1 MLVTQEH
8 LNQFHEQ
15 GFYILDR
22 AICEEDLERLRV
34 ECQKYVD
41 LKNSEMDENAKN
53 TIGISHRNN
62 RYFVTNKFEGSEF
75 LKDFLFN
82 RTMEQITR
90 SAIGDD
96 VYLFLELFVVK
107 YPKVG
112 LPFGWHQDSGYMQG
126 HPHKPYLTCW
136 CALDDM
142 SEENGTLYILPYSR
156 AHTRD
161 VVEHVRD
168 EATNDLIGYRG
179 DESGVPINVRAGS
192 IVVFPST
199 IFHRTGPNKS
209 DKPRRA
215 YLAEY
220 SPEPIRD
227 RSGKLWSLAVPFI
240 KDGRRVI
247 DN

>member
-1 MLVTQEH
+1 
-8 LNQFHEQ
+8 
-15 GFYILDR
+15 
-22 AICEEDLERLRV
+22 
-34 ECQKYVD
+34 
-41 LKNSEMDENAKN
+41 MDENAKS

-62 RYFVTNKFEGSEF
+62 RYFVTNKFEGSAF

-82 RTMEQITR
+82 RMMEQITR
-90 SAIGDD
+90 PAVGDD

-156 AHTRD
+156 ARTRD
-161 VVEHVRD
+161 VVEHIRD

-179 DESGVPINVRAGS
+179 DELGVPINVRAGS

-227 RSGKLWSLAVPFI
+227 RNGKLWSLAVPFL
-240 KDGRRVI
+240 KDGKRVV